1 MTCIFEYSFMCVHSS
16 HKSSCLTNEI
26 NYHNVGCSN
35 QLSYLYN
42 LLGQGDAARCVLV
55 TRQDPDVR
63 LGLHPHLLYDLPAFA
78 EQASDMQLGHDESCG
93 GLPPVPGVLAPGPI
107 LAVLVAVVSVGL
119 EDPAVNHEER
129 LLGRGEHGRAA
140 VRLAPR
146 AVDRLDD
153 PDVVAREGRVH
164 SDERAALVPDLG
176 NEARWETVSL
186 ALGAQDAEGG
196 GGGGTSAAARRSR
209 RGRRRRG
216 RGRRG
221 VGRQERAAVGATA
234 AAGGA
239 AAVVARVSILTAAA
253 AAAAAVEALLGAG
266 RRGVLVVVV
275 AALGAGAIHCCWI
288 QELKLN
294 RSSF

>member
-1 MTCIFEYSFMCVHSS
+1 M
-16 HKSSCLTNEI
+16 
-26 NYHNVGCSN
+26 
-35 QLSYLYN
+35 
-42 LLGQGDAARCVLV
+42 LV

-119 EDPAVNHEER
+119 EDPAVHHEER

-164 SDERAALVPDLG
+164 SYKRAALVPDLG
-176 NEARWETVSL
+176 NEAGWEAVGL

-196 GGGGTSAAARRSR
+196 GGGGTSAAARRGR
-209 RGRRRRG
+209 RGRRRRRRG

-221 VGRQERAAVGATA
+221 VVGQEPAAVRATA

-239 AAVVARVSILTAAA
+239 AAVVARVSILAAA